1 MHDFDLVLNL
11 VGSKELVGF
20 LFSGCENDG
29 LALAAIA
36 NQNIGEGR
44 YSVVPGNV
52 DGQVLNRLGS
62 FIF

>member
-20 LFSGCENDG
+20 LFSGCKNDC
-29 LALAAIA
+29 LALAAVA
-36 NQNIGEGR
+36 NQNICESR
-44 YSVVPGNV
+44 DSVVPGYV

-62 FIF
+62 FVF